1 MLFLE
6 RCLNLLAPGG
16 RLGIVVP
23 DGVLNNPSLKDL
35 REYVEDRARIIAVV
49 SIPDKTFRSAKT
61 AVKASLLFL
70 RKLTNK
76 EAMEREK
83 SKKRAIKE
91 ELERLQPELDSL
103 TRAIKVTYKQYAKAR
118 SNNNEAG
125 RDATNGVYSYE
136 SGLDESAFKN
146 AQKKARDI
154 LRELQKKPT
163 REGRLAVRIKHDYDI
178 FMAVAEHVGI
188 RASGKTDPENE
199 LPDILDSWRKYLN
212 QPDSIPVDVT
222 KALFK
227 IQWSKLDRWDPSSF
241 RPIEWQCSNEFLRPI
256 GQVLK
261 KRFELVDRD
270 EVDFSDLTPITI
282 HFDGSVE
289 PRDMTDTDDY
299 TMDLFFA
306 KPGDIV
312 LSKID
317 LKNGAVGIIPDS
329 LTNVVVTSHFV
340 VYEPVLSQ
348 VYPPYL
354 IRLIQTRFFKD
365 YLWRKKVGSEGRKEV
380 KLDLFESTG
389 IPLPPDVE
397 VQKVVVAEWVRL
409 EEEKRT
415 TDRKMEM
422 AKKRLETLL
431 IRGGADGGRGE
442 A

>member
-1 MLFLE
+1 
-6 RCLNLLAPGG
+6 
-16 RLGIVVP
+16 
-23 DGVLNNPSLKDL
+23 
-35 REYVEDRARIIAVV
+35 
-49 SIPDKTFRSAKT
+49 
-61 AVKASLLFL
+61 
-70 RKLTNK
+70 
-76 EAMEREK
+76 
-83 SKKRAIKE
+83 
-91 ELERLQPELDSL
+91 
-103 TRAIKVTYKQYAKAR
+103 
-118 SNNNEAG
+118 
-125 RDATNGVYSYE
+125 
-136 SGLDESAFKN
+136 
-146 AQKKARDI
+146 
-154 LRELQKKPT
+154 
-163 REGRLAVRIKHDYDI
+163 
-178 FMAVAEHVGI
+178 MAVAEHVGI